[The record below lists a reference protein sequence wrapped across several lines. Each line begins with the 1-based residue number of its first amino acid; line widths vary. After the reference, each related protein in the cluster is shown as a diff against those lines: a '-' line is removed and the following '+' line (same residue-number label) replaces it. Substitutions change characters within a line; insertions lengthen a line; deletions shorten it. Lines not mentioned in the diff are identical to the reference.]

1 MLSGASGAAAAAR
14 SGAGVPGLTTV
25 CEEGAEESP
34 AGEKKDAPACLVVI
48 HGKTRYRML
57 LGAAGETFGALKAR
71 LAKLCST
78 PAAGQRLI
86 FKGKEQPDAQAL
98 DAAGAAAGAKI
109 LLMLSESQHKVAQS
123 TRPAA
128 PRALDPPA
136 RRTAPN
142 RPRPPTDSTPPR
154 TDAAHG
160 PVQRARPS
168 VPPSFRHLHFPP
180 PHDALSPPRRSTRRR
195 SSTSSA
201 PSSMPSRRRA
211 PPRAPAHPSRS
222 RRRAVC
228 GRAVAA
234 AR

>member
-1 MLSGASGAAAAAR
+1 MLSGASGVAEAAR

-34 AGEKKDAPACLVVI
+34 AGENKDAPACLVVI

-128 PRALDPPA
+128 PRAL
-136 RRTAPN
+136 
-142 RPRPPTDSTPPR
+142 
-154 TDAAHG
+154 
-160 PVQRARPS
+160 
-168 VPPSFRHLHFPP
+168 L
-180 PHDALSPPRRSTRRR
+180 
-195 SSTSSA
+195 
-201 PSSMPSRRRA
+201 
-211 PPRAPAHPSRS
+211 PPRAPNCTDPPVIPERFHPPPAPRTDRTRLVPPPVLIGHASS
-222 RRRAVC
+222 HPPY
-228 GRAVAA
+228 
-234 AR
+234 